1 MRIDTGTRL
10 SRLAALVALVPMLFL
25 AGCGDGEEGPYVEI
39 VGGGFVFNYR
49 IAEAFY
55 GVTAVAHR
63 PLPAGPEL
71 TAEFENPAGGAQIRV
86 TRQAS
91 DGQTRYSLESG
102 PVQGIVADR
111 DYTVVL
117 TLTTPSGEVLESHTR
132 TFRSKLDQ
140 SVLPDRPLTVG
151 PGYTPNPDS
160 GPPPA
165 E

>member
-1 MRIDTGTRL
+1 MRIDAGSILRRLGT
-10 SRLAALVALVPMLFL
+10 LAALIPMLFI

-63 PLPAGPEL
+63 PLPAGTEL
-71 TAEFENPAGGAQIRV
+71 TAEFEDPAGGEPIRV
-86 TRQAS
+86 TRQAR
-91 DGQTRYSLESG
+91 DGQTRFSLESG
-102 PVQGIVADR
+102 PVRGIVADR

-117 TLTTPSGEVLESHTR
+117 TLTSSSGDVLETHTR
-132 TFRSKLDQ
+132 AFRSKLDQ
-140 SVLPDRPLTVG
+140 SVLPDRPLTIG
-151 PGYTPNPDS
+151 PGYAPNPDR
-160 GPPPA
+160 PPD